1 MMKNITVFL
10 KEVRAEVSKI
20 IWPGV
25 KEFYESTMVALVV
38 ILVFT
43 LFLSAINYV
52 FYLGVQQGFKI
63 LSQIM

>member
-20 IWPGV
+20 IWPV
-25 KEFYESTMVALVV
+25 AKEFYESTMVALVV
-38 ILVFT
+38 ILLFT
-43 LFLSAINYV
+43 LFLSGINYV